1 MSMWI
6 KNRVSKRHVVFGPDR
21 KWFDPTDVALTF
33 EMNAMQLGV
42 GEAHLTG
49 DAGQPA
55 AHFSC

>member
-1 MSMWI
+1 MWI
-6 KNRVSKRHVVFGPDR
+6 KNRVSERHVVFGPDR